1 MTLHWVMYE
10 KSMGMC
16 AADMCEGVL
25 DHARQYFAST
35 VHVLRAANRRT
46 APSARDGGDCG
57 MGVSLGGLGNP
68 ELTRA
73 AREARA
79 LHGMLATIHEVYC
92 F

>member
-1 MTLHWVMYE
+1 
-10 KSMGMC
+10 MGMS

-25 DHARQYFAST
+25 DHARHYFAST
-35 VHVLRAANRRT
+35 VHVLPFPAPKRQT
-46 APSARDGGDCG
+46 VPSARDGGDG
-57 MGVSLGGLGNP
+57 DTGVRLAGLENP
-68 ELTRA
+68 ELARA